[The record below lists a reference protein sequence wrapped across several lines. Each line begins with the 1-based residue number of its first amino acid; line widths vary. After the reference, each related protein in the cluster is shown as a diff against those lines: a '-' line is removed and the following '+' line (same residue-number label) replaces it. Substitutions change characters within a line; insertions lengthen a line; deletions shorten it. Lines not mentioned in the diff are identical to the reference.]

1 MTNSIDASLYG
12 LTKRNNGNFKSEKQR
27 AFLTSKF
34 GQFCA
39 KDEYLVLGSGMGVAK
54 NTTWVDI
61 FKLSADGSKIESI
74 YRSYTSSKGAKDRFT
89 WVAMPDDE
97 YIIKKEADA
106 IERERFK
113 KEQDA
118 LYLENR
124 KEAFERTKTEVKLA
138 LDEKRAMIKYFKA
151 KAVEAKGNKELN
163 DKLINDYIVVSG
175 VVQKK
180 IAEKWACYRGLQQDI
195 KERSKK

>member
-39 KDEYLVLGSGMGVAK
+39 KDEYLVLGSGMGSAK

-97 YIIKKEADA
+97 YNDQQSKLKDSNKEFYRDQIKSIKEHISGVRLEFSKKLIEYRKFEKFCNDSNREFDSKNARYLFSINDIIRDY
-106 IERERFK
+106 RRFK
-113 KEQDA
+113 DDIARYE
-118 LYLENR
+118 
-124 KEAFERTKTEVKLA
+124 KL
-138 LDEKRAMIKYFKA
+138 LT
-151 KAVEAKGNKELN
+151 N
-163 DKLINDYIVVSG
+163 
-175 VVQKK
+175 
-180 IAEKWACYRGLQQDI
+180 
-195 KERSKK
+195 